1 MDVSSA
7 ICCSFAMYKSDLP
20 PGLDWQTV
28 VAGPVRASRAISS
41 PWGRTYQSA
50 GKPSVPHLCD
60 TFMFRAKVSKAD
72 ILQLLQKSGFNYM
85 FAWSPGMMKTAPW
98 PRGRLS
104 GSRPPVKRQSS
115 KVCLCRSSSALS
127 RAGVNTDSGCQ
138 QMPSGKPL
146 RNSVLPTFENCTNS
160 GLCRW
165 GRQAS
170 VQTWIVAI
178 QWEAKVLKS
187 LSPSGCGGG
196 RFMGGVGS
204 WSKYRSGKE
213 NSSGPASASSTTGSS
228 GATTLSRLHAL
239 ETNLAAMQAL
249 QGQERQE
256 RLEDRAHVAQEFTK
270 SRGEVQTLNSGL
282 AAQLQA
288 SLDSLRSAQQSQE
301 RQMAQGMDELKALIV
316 SSHAK
321 KQRTDHDDL

>member
-1 MDVSSA
+1 MASWKIIWLS
-7 ICCSFAMYKSDLP
+7 
-20 PGLDWQTV
+20 
-28 VAGPVRASRAISS
+28 ASREEAVK
-41 PWGRTYQSA
+41 QSLL
-50 GKPSVPHLCD
+50 VPQQLGLVKSRD
-60 TFMFRAKVSKAD
+60 KYGLRVPAD
-72 ILQLLQKSGFNYM
+72 AFGEAFKKLRPAALPVQVHVRELYKLGPLLMGATS
-85 FAWSPGMMKTAPW
+85 
-98 PRGRLS
+98 
-104 GSRPPVKRQSS
+104 
-115 KVCLCRSSSALS
+115 
-127 RAGVNTDSGCQ
+127 
-138 QMPSGKPL
+138 
-146 RNSVLPTFENCTNS
+146 
-160 GLCRW
+160 
-165 GRQAS
+165 AS

-187 LSPSGCGGG
+187 LGPSHMIGAATSPASAVPCLNGSPVLLSRVQNRKNDPPGVDCRKRKPLRMRRRSTHG
-196 RFMGGVGS
+196 RSRTPGQSTVLQ
-204 WSKYRSGKE
+204 KE
-213 NSSGPASASSTTGSS
+213 TGPASASSTTGSS

-256 RLEDRAHVAQEFTK
+256 RLEDRAHVAQEFK
-270 SRGEVQTLNSGL
+270 VQTLNSGL